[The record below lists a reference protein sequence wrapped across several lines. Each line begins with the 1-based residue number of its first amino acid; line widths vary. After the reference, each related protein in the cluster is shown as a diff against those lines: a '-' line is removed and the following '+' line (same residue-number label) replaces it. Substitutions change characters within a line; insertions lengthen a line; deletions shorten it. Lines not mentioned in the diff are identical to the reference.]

1 MEFQNRD
8 RWNQEGQGGG
18 GGVLEWT
25 RGTSEH
31 VADGDGEGLYA
42 QSAAYGGLEDP
53 AESIR
58 LFIGDGKVTRR
69 TLGDVGRS
77 AA

>member
-25 RGTSEH
+25 RGTSER
-31 VADGDGEGLYA
+31 VADGDGEGL
-42 QSAAYGGLEDP
+42 S
-53 AESIR
+53 
-58 LFIGDGKVTRR
+58 TRR
-69 TLGDVGRS
+69 ARRMEVWRTRQNPFACSS
-77 AA
+77 AMER